1 MTSPPIIRLATSPD
15 APALAHLAR
24 RTFIEAYASETTPD
38 DLAAYLE
45 QALTLGTWRDELAR
59 SDYGCLLAVAGPD
72 SIGYAQLRKGFTPPC
87 VRDEAPM
94 ELARLYV
101 LERWVGR
108 GVGSRLMQGAL
119 DLATARGASAL
130 WLGVWDRN
138 ARAIAFYRRWGF
150 RDVGSQLFPLGG
162 TVQTDRVMRREV
174 QPGVSAP
181 RPPSPEPS

>member
-1 MTSPPIIRLATSPD
+1 MTLPPIIRLAARAD
-15 APALAHLAR
+15 APTLAHLAR
-24 RTFIEAYASETTPD
+24 RTFIETYASETTPD

-45 QALTLGTWRDELAR
+45 QALTLATWCDELGR
-59 SDYGCLLAVAGPD
+59 PDHSCLLAVAGPE

-87 VRDEAPM
+87 IRDAAPM

-101 LERWVGR
+101 LERWIGR

-119 DLATARGASAL
+119 DLATTRGASAL

-138 ARAIAFYRRWGF
+138 SRAIAFYRRWGF

-162 TVQTDRVMRREV
+162 AVQTDRVMRRDL
-174 QPGVSAP
+174 QPGVSALGL
-181 RPPSPEPS
+181 PSPAPS